1 MRTDLLIAFTSFVL
15 VLVGCARADR
25 PMVRM
30 DKGVTLSGYRVFEV
44 GLTKNGTGKPLPE
57 MILEKITKRLRLKLA
72 EKGLTVQEQKGD
84 ETGVVV
90 LRSTLISYDLIN
102 PGEYAVIPGF
112 KDECIIQTE
121 SIDKT
126 TNQVLGEF
134 VARGTIRPG
143 GGLAGNVT
151 VLVSDLETR
160 MIDMA
165 VESIVEEIAR
175 QVGRK

>member
-1 MRTDLLIAFTSFVL
+1 MRTDLLIALASSIL
-15 VLVGCARADR
+15 VLVGCAADR

-30 DKGVTLSGYRVFEV
+30 NKGVTLSGYRVFEV
-44 GLTKNGTGKPLPE
+44 ELTKNGTGKPLPD

-72 EKGLTVQEQKGD
+72 EKGLTVHEQKGD

-90 LRSTLISYDLIN
+90 LRNILISYDLIN

-112 KDECIIQTE
+112 KNECIVQAE
-121 SIDKT
+121 LIDKT

-143 GGLAGNVT
+143 GGLAGNVI
-151 VLVSDLETR
+151 VLALDLETR
-160 MIDMA
+160 MIDMVA
-165 VESIVEEIAR
+165 ESIAEEIAR
-175 QVGRK
+175 QVGRR